1 LETSSGN
8 RTIQRT
14 KRFARDIKKLSQ
26 PIQEEAFGIAQQ
38 LAQDI
43 FDRDLN
49 IRSMTGFKGVY
60 RVVVMRDYRMIFSFS
75 VLLSWTL
82 QFQRNLANYHVF
94 RLPIVD
100 DVRTFFESLSE
111 EVADTVAAAQG
122 VMVA

>member
-8 RTIQRT
+8 RNIQRT
-14 KRFARDIKKLSQ
+14 KRFARDIKKLSR

-60 RVVVMRDYRMIFSFS
+60 RVVVMHDYRMIFSFDQKNLY
-75 VLLSWTL
+75 LLRIGHRREIYRKL
-82 QFQRNLANYHVF
+82 EL
-94 RLPIVD
+94 
-100 DVRTFFESLSE
+100 
-111 EVADTVAAAQG
+111 
-122 VMVA
+122 